1 MFLFP
6 LDKYPGVKLL
16 DYMVVLFLNF
26 WGISILFSTVAVK
39 TYIPTNGVPGFP
51 LSTVSFPWSLVML
64 SIFPCALFSCV
75 CLLWISVYSNPLPL
89 LNKDVWFFFNFLMLS
104 SMSSLYILNF
114 NLLWD
119 IPLPN
124 IFSHLVRISF
134 CW

>member
-89 LNKDVWFFFNFLMLS
+89 LNKDVWGFFFIFWCWVLWVLCIFWILIS
-104 SMSSLYILNF
+104 YEIYHFPIYSLI
-114 NLLWD
+114 
-119 IPLPN
+119 
-124 IFSHLVRISF
+124 
-134 CW
+134 